1 MARLISGTCILASED
16 WPLSIEALS
25 EGHFLNTANFGRVQ
39 GKCPFEP
46 IIYKFFCVPLTPNRP
61 LAHTSFTYRKL
72 NMDGF
77 SVLNGF
83 LGYPDSTQ
91 KIF

>member
-1 MARLISGTCILASED
+1 MIHPFPMGSGLDILSNYAHC
-16 WPLSIEALS
+16 AK
-25 EGHFLNTANFGRVQ
+25 VQ
-39 GKCPFEP
+39 KYNRAKYMWC
-46 IIYKFFCVPLTPNRP
+46 YLTPIRP

-83 LGYPDSTQ
+83 LGYVDSTQ
-91 KIF
+91 KIFLKFLHAQGLFQTS